1 MSEKEPDI
9 KIFVSHRI
17 DQDSELIDNP
27 LYIPVR
33 CGAVYDKR
41 KNIEILGDDTGD
53 NISKKRNKFCELTVL
68 YWAWKNVKADYYG
81 LCHYRRYL
89 SFQEGKWEVNSYGCV
104 VEKSLSQTVIDKY
117 ALNNDHLMKEV
128 IRKYDIVTC
137 APVDVRKIG
146 FGIKKLFDHC
156 KLLRNDL
163 NITDID
169 ILLQTIKEKTPQYY
183 SYAVNYYQKPVTRWY
198 NCFVMRKSILDDL
211 CSWAFDILFEVENKI
226 DMTYYSQQKQR
237 TLGFFFE
244 HLYGIYID
252 YLKDNTNIAI
262 KELPLVFIED
272 VRKEDDVLP
281 TVTKNN
287 IPIVVVSSD
296 YYVPYLDV
304 YLRALSDVKSDT
316 YHYDVIVLTKSITDE
331 NKKRLQANFSNE
343 KNLSIRF
350 YNPKK
355 LIGDLNFYVSNACY
369 AEEANYRLLVPW
381 ILQGYPKAIVTDVD
395 LLFRKDPAELYQEVT
410 FANKECIAFSKDVVY
425 QGWILMDPD
434 MMDYAKKVLKLEQP
448 FTYVN
453 TGVMVADLDKIRR
466 LYTCRQVLEFAHTHH
481 FKIQEQDILNVF
493 YEGKIHFLDISW
505 NYYLKTNSFVHDAV
519 KWAPATAVKEYES
532 SGNSPGVIHWA
543 SQPKPWAEPSL
554 PLANIWWNYAR
565 KSEFY
570 ELIIHRMTYVPIN
583 NLSFARRVADKYF
596 PKGSRRREMLKF
608 FIPRDS
614 IQWRILKK
622 IYHEIALG

>member
-1 MSEKEPDI
+1 M
-9 KIFVSHRI
+9 
-17 DQDSELIDNP
+17 
-27 LYIPVR
+27 
-33 CGAVYDKR
+33 
-41 KNIEILGDDTGD
+41 
-53 NISKKRNKFCELTVL
+53 
-68 YWAWKNVKADYYG
+68 
-81 LCHYRRYL
+81 
-89 SFQEGKWEVNSYGCV
+89 
-104 VEKSLSQTVIDKY
+104 
-117 ALNNDHLMKEV
+117 
-128 IRKYDIVTC
+128 
-137 APVDVRKIG
+137 
-146 FGIKKLFDHC
+146 
-156 KLLRNDL
+156 
-163 NITDID
+163 
-169 ILLQTIKEKTPQYY
+169 
-183 SYAVNYYQKPVTRWY
+183 
-198 NCFVMRKSILDDL
+198 
-211 CSWAFDILFEVENKI
+211 
-226 DMTYYSQQKQR
+226 
-237 TLGFFFE
+237 
-244 HLYGIYID
+244 
-252 YLKDNTNIAI
+252 
-262 KELPLVFIED
+262 FIED

-350 YNPKK
+350 YDPKK

-481 FKIQEQDILNVF
+481 FKIQEQDILNVL

-554 PLANIWWNYAR
+554 PFANIWWNYAR

-570 ELIIHRMTYVPIN
+570 ELIIHRMTYVPIK